1 MVASLDLARRR
12 CIVKAYTWAGN
23 EPILSSKRL
32 PGEEVLVR
40 VSRLLDRAR
49 LREARRTAQA
59 ALDHAPD
66 LADGHYALGLVLTH
80 GEQIEEA
87 DAAFARAAALG
98 PTEYFLPYRV
108 EREEFERLVEEAL
121 DSLPSEFQHHLEN
134 VEVAI
139 EDVPSRSLLRDDVG
153 HDTLGLYQGD
163 SIQSSDW
170 GFPDR
175 ILLFRRNLENISPDR
190 ETLVKEIRATVLH
203 EVGHHL
209 GMEEDH
215 LEQIERDD
223 GAWDD

>member
-1 MVASLDLARRR
+1 
-12 CIVKAYTWAGN
+12 
-23 EPILSSKRL
+23 LSGKRL
-32 PGEEVLVR
+32 PGEDVLAR

-49 LREARRTAQA
+49 LQEARRA
-59 ALDHAPD
+59 AETVLHVAPD
-66 LADGHYALGLVLTH
+66 SADGHYALGLVLTH
-80 GEQIEEA
+80 CEGTKEA
-87 DAAFARAAALG
+87 DAAFARAAALS
-98 PTEYFLPYRV
+98 PTEYFLPYRL

-121 DSLPSEFQHHLEN
+121 ASLPPEFQRHLEN
-134 VEVAI
+134 VEVAV
-139 EDVPSRSLLRDDVG
+139 EDVPSRSLLRDEIG

-209 GMEEDH
+209 GMEDDH
-215 LEQIERDD
+215 LEQIEDE
-223 GAWDD
+223 GGWDD

>member
-1 MVASLDLARRR
+1 VS
-12 CIVKAYTWAGN
+12 G
-23 EPILSSKRL
+23 KRL
-32 PGEEVLVR
+32 PDDEVLVR

-49 LREARRTAQA
+49 FREARGAAEA
-59 ALDHAPD
+59 ALVDAPNS
-66 LADGHYALGLVLTH
+66 ADGHYALGLVLTQC
-80 GEQIEEA
+80 ERVVEA
-87 DAAFARAAALG
+87 DAAFARAAALN

-108 EREEFERLVEEAL
+108 EREEFERLVEDAL

-134 VEVAI
+134 VEVAV
-139 EDVPSRSLLRDDVG
+139 EDVPSPSLLRDDVG

-190 ETLVKEIRATVLH
+190 ETLMKEIRATVLH

-215 LEQIERDD
+215 LEKIEGDD
-223 GAWDD
+223 GGWEE

>member
-1 MVASLDLARRR
+1 MTPDD
-12 CIVKAYTWAGN
+12 
-23 EPILSSKRL
+23 
-32 PGEEVLVR
+32 EVLVR

-49 LREARRTAQA
+49 LREARRVADA
-59 ALDHAPD
+59 ALYHAPD
-66 LADGHYALGLVLTH
+66 SADGHYALGLVLTH
-80 GEQIEEA
+80 CARVEEA

-108 EREEFERLVEEAL
+108 EREEFERLVEDAL
-121 DSLPSEFQHHLEN
+121 ASLPSEFQRHLEN
-134 VEVAI
+134 VEVAV
-139 EDVPSRSLLRDDVG
+139 EDVPSPSLLREDLG

-190 ETLVKEIRATVLH
+190 KTLLKEIRTTVLH

-223 GAWDD
+223 GGWDE